1 MMNSEYYKTFDSGI
15 FLKMRPMQRE
25 DIDQIYH
32 LEKLIFPSPWSHSSF
47 EAELLHDYSRC
58 LVVSNENTIIAYTV
72 FWIIEDEIHIANLA
86 VRESYRGFGIATW
99 IMDIIFTIANANNI
113 KIMHLEVRKSNTN
126 AICLYQKFGFNIVGI
141 RKNYYET
148 EKEDAILMSFNLKR
162 N

>member
-1 MMNSEYYKTFDSGI
+1 MMNLEYYKTLDSGI

-47 EAELLHDYSRC
+47 QAELLHDYSRC
-58 LVVSNENTIIAYTV
+58 LIVCNDNTIIAYAV

-86 VRESYRGFGIATW
+86 VSESYRGCGIASW
-99 IMDIIFTIANANNI
+99 VMDIIFILAHNNNI
-113 KIMHLEVRKSNTN
+113 NKMHLEVRKSNTK
-126 AICLYQKFGFNIVGI
+126 AIHLYQKFGFKIVGI
-141 RKNYYET
+141 RKNYYES
-148 EKEDAILMSFNLKR
+148 EKEDAILMSLKVKR